1 MGSNISID
9 TIKVYSEEAKNILKN
24 ITQVVRTLMEKGN
37 LTLTVNGTVVRPD
50 KQSFN
55 STEPEVVC
63 LPGQFLKDVYC
74 CKYKIV
80 AKLIIGHTL
89 CTKQLLF

>member
-1 MGSNISID
+1 MAAISRGSNISVD
-9 TIKVYSEEAKNILKN
+9 AIKTYSEEAKNILKN
-24 ITQVVRTLMEKGN
+24 TSQIVRTSIEKGN

-63 LPGQFLKDVYC
+63 LPGQFLKDGYC
-74 CKYKIV
+74 CKYKIQNS
-80 AKLIIGHTL
+80 L
-89 CTKQLLF
+89 